1 MAKEWKVE
9 GGGGFMEGK
18 GFMEG
23 PSVGSK
29 INRDGETTWFSE
41 RTGLP
46 SFFFSSKQ
54 MHFKQA
60 QGAPLLTM
68 TNDSTWSF
76 LSLLT

>member
-1 MAKEWKVE
+1 MQGSRLDQRSIE
-9 GGGGFMEGK
+9 MEKRRGS
-18 GFMEG
+18 
-23 PSVGSK
+23 PSGQVY
-29 INRDGETTWFSE
+29 
-41 RTGLP
+41 LP
-46 SFFFSSKQ
+46 PFFSSKQ

>member
-1 MAKEWKVE
+1 MVNGECRTQDEERKA
-9 GGGGFMEGK
+9 GGGHGRLL
-18 GFMEG
+18 
-23 PSVGSK
+23 VGSK
-29 INRDGETTWFSE
+29 INRDGETTRFPEQS
-41 RTGLP
+41 GLP
-46 SFFFSSKQ
+46 SPFFSSKQ